1 MTNSKDLLREFV
13 ESVKGRDFSEVI
25 ILADREATQAY
36 RNGLRSCH
44 DLHHSSSDWCVYSKA
59 LTNMI
64 QFLRHDVKLKQP
76 DSDTNML
83 FRSIQT
89 SIDQE
94 NQKNIIRTHKATPK
108 SLKPVSNG

>member
-13 ESVKGRDFSEVI
+13 ESVRGRDFSEVI

-36 RNGLRSCH
+36 RNALRSCH
-44 DLHHSSSDWCVYSKA
+44 DLHHSSSGWCMYSNTLK
-59 LTNMI
+59 NMI
-64 QFLRHDVKLKQP
+64 RFLRNDVKLKQP
-76 DSDTNML
+76 DIDTNIL

-94 NQKNIIRTHKATPK
+94 NQKLIRTHKAAHK
-108 SLKPVSNG
+108 DLKPVSNG